1 MATMFESSNQTNGR
15 QLLLKLYTERDTF
28 QVGTND
34 WTKVQNRINVII
46 AQNFLEYINN
56 R

>member
-1 MATMFESSNQTNGR
+1 MATMSESSNQTNGR

-28 QVGTND
+28 KEGTND
-34 WTKVQNRINVII
+34 WTKVQNEINVII
-46 AQNFLEYINN
+46 AQNYLEYIN

>member
-1 MATMFESSNQTNGR
+1 MEQSFESSNQSNGR

-28 QVGTND
+28 KEGTND

-46 AQNFLEYINN
+46 AQNYLEYIN